1 MQKTGSGNSAIKVSG
16 LLIHATSWMQ
26 LSERSQ
32 ARKATYCMVPFIR
45 NVQQWQIHTHG
56 KYYTLVVA
64 RGLEEREIGND
75 CLKWV

>member
-1 MQKTGSGNSAIKVSG
+1 MKKTGSGNSAIKVNG
-16 LLIHATSWMQ
+16 LLIHATPWMQ
-26 LSERSQ
+26 LSERNQ
-32 ARKATYCMVPFIR
+32 ARTATYCMVPFIR